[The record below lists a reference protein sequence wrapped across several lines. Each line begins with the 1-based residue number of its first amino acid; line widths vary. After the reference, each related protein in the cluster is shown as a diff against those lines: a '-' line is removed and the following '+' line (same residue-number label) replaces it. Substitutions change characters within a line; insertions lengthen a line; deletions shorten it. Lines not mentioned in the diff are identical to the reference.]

1 MKNLSKKHLKQIYRR
16 KMSDKR
22 FVLIPA
28 AFFRAASNNRKDHD
42 RMMAWRQSMRT
53 NVRYNVRYMFIGEQ
67 IKRRKKK

>member
-28 AFFRAASNNRKDHD
+28 ASNNRKDHD

-53 NVRYNVRYMFIGEQ
+53 NVRYMFIGEQ

>member
-22 FVLIPA
+22 FILIPA

-42 RMMAWRQSMRT
+42 RMVAWRQSMRT
-53 NVRYNVRYMFIGEQ
+53 TFAICLLVNKSNGGKRNEQ
-67 IKRRKKK
+67 S

>member
-16 KMSDKR
+16 KMSDKC

-42 RMMAWRQSMRT
+42 RMMTWRHSMRT
-53 NVRYNVRYMFIGEQ
+53 NVRYMFIGEQ

>member
-16 KMSDKR
+16 KMSNKC

-42 RMMAWRQSMRT
+42 RMMAWRQ
-53 NVRYNVRYMFIGEQ
+53 NVT
-67 IKRRKKK
+67 

>member
-22 FVLIPA
+22 FILIPA

-42 RMMAWRQSMRT
+42 RMVAWRQSMRT
-53 NVRYNVRYMFIGEQ
+53 TFAICLLVKKSNGGKRNEQ
-67 IKRRKKK
+67 S

>member
-28 AFFRAASNNRKDHD
+28 AFFRAASNNMKDHD

-53 NVRYNVRYMFIGEQ
+53 NVRYMFIGEQ